1 MKQKETKLGFKRK
14 LNPLTVY
21 LILEFSTAFT
31 FWLIFTVDLLY
42 HVTVVNL
49 SPFQLV
55 LMGTILEVSAFV
67 FEIPTGVLADVKSRR
82 LSVIIG
88 YVIMGLGFIVE
99 GSLPIFGAIALAQ
112 VIWGLGYTFTSGA
125 TQAWIAD
132 EVGEEQAGQAF
143 LRGSQLA
150 QIGHLAAIPLST
162 LLGSVSVALPVVV
175 GGGLMIGLAAFLA
188 LTMTEDGFTPTP
200 PEERTSWGMMIKTVK
215 DARQLVRR
223 QPILLTLLGIMFFY
237 GLYSEGLDRLW
248 TAHLLEGF
256 AVPLLDRVKPVVWFG
271 AIQIVSLVFS
281 LAATEAI
288 RQRVDANHSRSVRR
302 ILMLDAGATIG
313 ALAGFAL
320 TRSFWVAAAT
330 YCAIGALRA
339 VVDPL
344 YTAWF
349 NRRIDDSQVRATMFS
364 VTSQTNAVG
373 QVVGGPGVGVIGNR
387 SIRAALVT
395 CALLLSPVLALYASV
410 ARLGTEDG
418 QAERRSKWTLKK
430 T

>member
-1 MKQKETKLGFKRK
+1 
-14 LNPLTVY
+14 
-21 LILEFSTAFT
+21 
-31 FWLIFTVDLLY
+31 
-42 HVTVVNL
+42 
-49 SPFQLV
+49 
-55 LMGTILEVSAFV
+55 
-67 FEIPTGVLADVKSRR
+67 
-82 LSVIIG
+82 
-88 YVIMGLGFIVE
+88 
-99 GSLPIFGAIALAQ
+99 
-112 VIWGLGYTFTSGA
+112 
-125 TQAWIAD
+125 
-132 EVGEEQAGQAF
+132 
-143 LRGSQLA
+143 
-150 QIGHLAAIPLST
+150 
-162 LLGSVSVALPVVV
+162 
-175 GGGLMIGLAAFLA
+175 
-188 LTMTEDGFTPTP
+188 
-200 PEERTSWGMMIKTVK
+200 MIKTVK

-271 AIQIVSLVFS
+271 TIQIVSLVFS

>member
-1 MKQKETKLGFKRK
+1 MRQTETKNDFKRK
-14 LNPLTVY
+14 LPPFTVY

-31 FWLIFTVDLLY
+31 FWLVFTVDLLY
-42 HVTVVNL
+42 HVTVVKLNPL
-49 SPFQLV
+49 QMVLV
-55 LMGTILEVSAFV
+55 GTILELSSFV

-88 YVIMGLGFIVE
+88 YVVMGIGFIIE
-99 GSLPIFGAIALAQ
+99 GSLPFFGAIALAQ

-132 EVGEEQAGQAF
+132 EVGEKRAGQAF
-143 LRGSQLA
+143 LRGSQVA
-150 QIGHLAAIPLST
+150 KIGHLVAIPLST
-162 LLGSVSVALPVVV
+162 LLGSVSVALPVVA
-175 GGGLMIGLAAFLA
+175 GGVLMVGLAGFLT

-200 PEERTSWGMMIKTVK
+200 PEERTTWSLMLKTIR
-215 DARQLVRR
+215 DARDLTRR

-248 TAHLLEGF
+248 TAHLLGSF
-256 AVPLLDRVKPVVWFG
+256 AAPLLDRVKPVLWFG
-271 AIQIVSLVFS
+271 AIQAVSLLLS
-281 LAATEAI
+281 LAATEAV
-288 RQRVDANHSRSVRR
+288 RRRVDANHANGVGRV
-302 ILMLDAGATIG
+302 LMLDAVGIVV

-344 YTAWF
+344 YTTWF

-373 QVVGGPGVGVIGNR
+373 QVVGGPAVGAIGNR
-387 SIRAALVT
+387 SIRAALLA
-395 CALLLSPVLALYASV
+395 CALLLSPVVGLYAAV
-410 ARLGTEDG
+410 A
-418 QAERRSKWTLKK
+418 RRSKTDERKLQ
-430 T
+430 TSLIESE